1 MEQKSIAQRYYLLA
15 ADKNG
20 NMPPLHAEE
29 SYAGLAAAGF
39 MDLLLYD
46 IVSVEKKRIIMR
58 SQALPEEFASL
69 APLYAYLSERPRTM
83 QQMITAH
90 RTGSR
95 SRQLAASVGKSLLEA
110 GLASQGQGGPFGPRV
125 TYIPQ
130 ENCRQEVASALKAAV
145 LQGSTPAPEDTA
157 LLWCLKASGNLGRY
171 FSREE
176 NACLKARFKE
186 MERSPQDKEMAEL
199 FRMLRDESAVIAA
212 SFLLFG

>member
-1 MEQKSIAQRYYLLA
+1 MERKSIAKNYYLLA

-58 SQALPEEFASL
+58 NQALPEELAHL
-69 APLYAYLSERPRTM
+69 APLHAYLSERPRTM

-95 SRQLAASVGKSLLEA
+95 SCQLAASVGKSLLEA

-130 ENCRQEVASALKAAV
+130 ESSRQEAAGALKAA
-145 LQGSTPAPEDTA
+145 LQEGTPALQDTA
-157 LLWCLKASGNLGRY
+157 LLWCLKASGNLDRY
-171 FSREE
+171 FLREE
-176 NACLKARFKE
+176 RTELNARLKE
-186 MERSPQDKEMAEL
+186 QERSPQDKEMTEL

-212 SFLLFG
+212 SFLLLG

>member
-39 MDLLLYD
+39 MDLILYN
-46 IVSVEKKRIIMR
+46 IISVEKKRIIVC
-58 SQALPEEFASL
+58 SQALPEELAHL
-69 APLYAYLSERPRTM
+69 APLHACLSERPRTM

-90 RTGSR
+90 RTGNR
-95 SRQLAASVGKSLLEA
+95 SRQLAVSVGKSLLEA

-130 ENCRQEVASALKAAV
+130 ESSRQELADALKAA
-145 LQGSTPAPEDTA
+145 LQEGTPAPQDTA
-157 LLWCLKASGNLGRY
+157 LLWCLKASGNLDRY
-171 FSREE
+171 FLKEE
-176 NACLKARFKE
+176 RTELKARLKE
-186 MERSPQDKEMAEL
+186 LERRPQDKEMAEL
-199 FRMLRDESAVIAA
+199 FRMLRDESTVIAA